1 MPTDKNSEHSL
12 DLRGMSC
19 PMNFVHIKIALDAL
33 APGTVLTVLLDGSP
47 TARDVVS
54 SLETQ
59 GYEVLSLEENKG
71 EATLRVRKKI

>member
-19 PMNFVHIKIALDAL
+19 PMNFVHIKIALDVL

-59 GYEVLSLEENKG
+59 GYEVLSLDENG
-71 EATLRVRKKI
+71 EEATLRVRRKI

>member
-1 MPTDKNSEHSL
+1 MPTEMNSEHSL

-33 APGTVLTVLLDGSP
+33 APGTILTVLLDGSP

-54 SLETQ
+54 SLITQ
-59 GYEVLSLEENKG
+59 GYEVLSMEENTG
-71 EATLRVRKKI
+71 EATLRVRRKM